1 LKFSLF
7 VNFLGGLIMKFDLL
21 LLGEHEP
28 TRLLNLASKVEDYG
42 FEYLWYADEKFF
54 RDPYSSLTFIS
65 QHTSKIKLGPC
76 VTDPFTRHPAIT
88 AMAMATMD
96 EYSNGRGALGIGAGF
111 SGLEAMGI
119 QRKKI
124 VLSTRESVN
133 LIRKLW
139 AGGSF
144 SFTGETVSF
153 HDGGLN
159 FNARNNIPILIAAAS
174 PLMLQLA
181 GEIGDFVMLGDLAS
195 KRVINKAHK
204 HVIDGAH
211 KSGRD
216 PSTLKMLTRVN
227 LIISDDIDAARD
239 AMRPWIAGD
248 LWQNYPRWEKFFNYS
263 PIWEKEL
270 DPLIAFIQ
278 NYGGKPRN
286 VKDFDL
292 IKKFDYLITN
302 EMVRDKA
309 LAGNVDGI
317 VEQIVEISE
326 TNIEEIALYPLPL
339 PNQDIEF
346 VLSIFADK
354 IMPRVKSIIA
364 NKM

>member
-1 LKFSLF
+1 
-7 VNFLGGLIMKFDLL
+7 
-21 LLGEHEP
+21 
-28 TRLLNLASKVEDYG
+28 
-42 FEYLWYADEKFF
+42 
-54 RDPYSSLTFIS
+54 
-65 QHTSKIKLGPC
+65 
-76 VTDPFTRHPAIT
+76 
-88 AMAMATMD
+88 MAMATMD